1 MLRLLSRKNFGR
13 AQEKWWL
20 SVPEGAGSG
29 YFPPDGD
36 GAKCE
41 EIREVV
47 ERTLFSDLLEPS
59 GDMLPAVWP
68 WVIIGNF
75 PAICKGCVDVAI
87 KRVIFVEFPHISF
100 SLEGSE

>member
-59 GDMLPAVWP
+59 GDMRT
-68 WVIIGNF
+68 
-75 PAICKGCVDVAI
+75 GCVAVGDHR
-87 KRVIFVEFPHISF
+87 KFPRY
-100 SLEGSE
+100 L